1 MNMVEISDLYELD
14 LNMLG
19 KFIIENNVKRLLLQA
34 PDGLKPLLH
43 ELVWFMKKNFPEI
56 KLIISGEP
64 WYGSCM
70 LRSDV
75 IDTMGVDAVVHVGH
89 NRYPWLYRDLP
100 IPVLY
105 MPAYYS
111 GEPSDKLVDEII
123 QTINSKNIG
132 LVASIQYIRYLSKL
146 ADHLNRRGYVVHIG
160 EPSNP
165 WMEKGQVLGC
175 EYSAALNIRGKTETF
190 IVVSGGKFHALGLSL
205 VLRNRLVYGLDPH
218 KECIWNASK
227 YSEKILKIRYYKIYE
242 LLKRDIH
249 RIALITSPT
258 LGQYRLS
265 LLNYLESLLDKHNTQ
280 YFVFSV
286 SMVDKDRIASI
297 DNAFSPD
304 AFVIT
309 SCPRLP
315 IDDLSDYHKPVIT
328 PGELIMVLKKEFDE
342 YIFPW

>member
-1 MNMVEISDLYELD
+1 MAEISDLYELD

-19 KFIIENNVKRLLLQA
+19 KFIIENNVKKLLLQA

-43 ELVWFMKKNFPEI
+43 ELVWFMKKNFPEV

-70 LRSDV
+70 LRTDE

-89 NRYPWLYRDLP
+89 NRYPWLYKDLQ

-123 QTINSKNIG
+123 QTIYSKNIG

-146 ADHLNRRGYVVHIG
+146 ADHLNRKGYVIHIG

-165 WMEKGQVLGC
+165 WMEEGQVLGC
-175 EYSAALNIRGKTETF
+175 EYSVALNIRGKTKIF

-205 VLRNRLVYGLDPH
+205 VLRNHLVYGLDPH
-218 KECIWNASK
+218 RERIWNASK
-227 YSEKILKIRYYKIYE
+227 YSEKILKVRYYKIYE

-258 LGQYRLS
+258 LGQYRLT
-265 LLNYLESLLDKHNTQ
+265 LLNYLESLLNKHNVQ
-280 YFVFSV
+280 YLVFSV
-286 SMVDKDRIASI
+286 SMIDKERIASI

-328 PGELIMVLKKEFDE
+328 PGELIMVLKKELSE